1 MKKYKTILIDDEELA
16 INRLKRLLTKYETFE
31 IIGTAS
37 NGIEA
42 VKEINRLQPDIIFLD
57 IQMPG
62 LNGFQVLEAINE
74 PKPKV
79 IFATAFDQY
88 AIKAFEENSLDYL
101 LKPIEVN
108 RLDKTVKKLSSS
120 EMNTPNQIMLAD
132 LIKQL
137 EPKKEIHAITVK
149 QGEKILF
156 VSLKDISHFQA
167 SGKYVVLHTL
177 DGHQHLTNYTITS
190 IGEKL
195 QGEDFIQ
202 VSRSNVVN
210 VRQIK
215 ELEKFYNG
223 KFKIT
228 MNDAKKSVLESGTS
242 FGENLKGL
250 MEF

>member
-1 MKKYKTILIDDEELA
+1 MKKLKTILVDDEELA
-16 INRLKRLLTKYETFE
+16 INRLERLLKEFNIIE

-37 NGIEA
+37 DGVAA
-42 VKEINRLQPDIIFLD
+42 VKIINELQPDLVFLD

-62 LNGFQVLEAINE
+62 LNGFEVLNLLTS

-79 IFATAFDQY
+79 VFATAYDHY

-101 LKPIEVN
+101 LKPIEKE
-108 RLDKTVKKLSSS
+108 RLAKTIAKLESDEVSLPTQ
-120 EMNTPNQIMLAD
+120 ELLAS
-132 LIKQL
+132 LLNQL
-137 EPKKEIHAITVK
+137 EPKKEIHSINVK
-149 QGEKILF
+149 HGDKIIF

-177 DGHQHLTNYTITS
+177 DGEQYLTNYTITS

-195 QGEDFIQ
+195 ETSRFTQI
-202 VSRSNVVN
+202 SRSCIVN
-210 VRQIK
+210 VRQMK

-223 KFKIT
+223 KYKIT
-228 MNDAKKSVLESGTS
+228 MNDSKKTLLESGTS
-242 FGENLKGL
+242 FGDNLKEL

>member
-1 MKKYKTILIDDEELA
+1 MKKLRTILVDDEELA
-16 INRLKRLLTKYETFE
+16 INRLKRLLSEFE
-31 IIGTAS
+31 IIEIIGFAYD
-37 NGIEA
+37 GIHA
-42 VKEINRLQPDIIFLD
+42 VELISAQKPDLIFLD

-62 LNGFQVLEAINE
+62 LNGFEVLERIKD

-79 IFATAFDQY
+79 VFATAYDQY

-101 LKPIEVN
+101 LKPIEKE
-108 RLDKTVKKLSSS
+108 RLEKTIAKLEKS
-120 EMNTPNQIMLAD
+120 ESVSPSEALLKSLMQ
-132 LIKQL
+132 QL
-137 EPKKEIHAITVK
+137 EPKKEVHSITVK
-149 QGEKILF
+149 QGEKIIF
-156 VSLKDISHFQA
+156 IPLKEISHFQA

-177 DGHQHLTNYTITS
+177 DGHQHLSNYTLTS

-195 QGEDFIQ
+195 QEEDFIQ

-228 MNDAKKSVLESGTS
+228 MNDTKRSVIESGTS